1 VVVAQQVRL
10 AEVRVHSG
18 EMFLVFVGR
27 GAGEESPMVQA
38 LAVAAVTVVSPV
50 AVEAAVE
57 PETIR
62 AALVGAVALA

>member
-1 VVVAQQVRL
+1 
-10 AEVRVHSG
+10 
-18 EMFLVFVGR
+18 
-27 GAGEESPMVQA
+27 MVQA